1 MPRSRSRTSRLP
13 GAQGVRE
20 RDPRENSGSSAVG
33 TPTPARTFSGRL
45 LALVLVA
52 VLIVFLAA
60 PTTKIY
66 LEQRA
71 EIAELERSV
80 AQMETEGASLE
91 AQLEQWSD
99 ETYIQQQARERL
111 LYVMP
116 GERSYIVVGAEE
128 MQGAVVDSS
137 AAQAE
142 AAKPAWV
149 DALWQSVV
157 ASAYAEDPVA
167 PENADEGP
175 LAGATA
181 GPLPG
186 GGSAASTAAG
196 ASGGTSPDPGASATA
211 HVPGAGAT
219 GATETP
225 SGIGPTAGPA
235 DGTDEPQGAATENRG
250 TSAEEGTP

>member
-1 MPRSRSRTSRLP
+1 MPRSRSRTSRPP
-13 GAQGVRE
+13 GATGARE
-20 RDPRENSGSSAVG
+20 RAPRENGGSSAVG
-33 TPTPARTFSGRL
+33 APTPARTFSGRL
-45 LALVLVA
+45 LVLVLVA
-52 VLIVFLAA
+52 VLIIFLAA

-71 EIAELERSV
+71 EIAALERSV
-80 AQMETEGASLE
+80 AQMETEEASLE

-99 ETYIQQQARERL
+99 ETYIKQQARQRL

-128 MQGAVVDSS
+128 MQDAVVDSS

-167 PENADEGP
+167 DEDADEGP
-175 LAGATA
+175 AGRSTAGAAADPPPAA
-181 GPLPG
+181 GS
-186 GGSAASTAAG
+186 SADTAAG
-196 ASGGTSPDPGASATA
+196 ATGGGSPDPGVPAAPGVAGGASA
-211 HVPGAGAT
+211 G
-219 GATETP
+219 P
-225 SGIGPTAGPA
+225 SGTPDTAGPA
-235 DGTDEPQGAATENRG
+235 GGADEPQDAATEHRG
-250 TSAEEGTP
+250 TAAEEGTP